1 MANICSVELVLYIDK
16 NNLENLERARKAIL
30 DDNENEFIADIE
42 DNEIETFSEFIC
54 CHYYGWCKWSL
65 RYDLLNKFAKKYNVR
80 WASLEE
86 EPGFDYYVINDEV
99 GFFND
104 FVYYIDESSYS
115 FGDYY
120 SEFDKMFEVIKTAL
134 NQETIEETMKK
145 IDNNLD
151 KCGVCYLDYDDV
163 DHTIYPY
170 EDEFFFKINNYTLDN
185 SNFWWNF
192 IDKNILF

>member
-1 MANICSVELVLYIDK
+1 MANICSVELVLYTDK

-42 DNEIETFSEFIC
+42 DNEIETFGEFIC

-115 FGDYY
+115 FSDYY
-120 SEFDKMFEVIKTAL
+120 EDFEELFEIDIKSIL
-134 NQETIEETMKK
+134 NQEKLEEVKSTIKH
-145 IDNNLD
+145 DLN
-151 KCGVCYLDYDDV
+151 KCGVCFLDYEDV
-163 DHTIYPY
+163 DHSIYPN

-185 SNFWWNF
+185 NNFWWN
-192 IDKNILF
+192 